1 MAGFSSPGGATRST
15 GSEVGRRQTRQPRQ
29 VPLAW
34 RILMYEKGR
43 TALAIAGVFM
53 AILLIFAEL
62 GFFYAVPEG
71 GMLLYDNMQFDLLMV
86 SNQYE
91 YQVQPSQFARSQLE
105 RVRTA
110 PQVAEATALY
120 FGAAKWRSGK
130 DGKWPDLFVIGFEPH

>member
-1 MAGFSSPGGATRST
+1 M
-15 GSEVGRRQTRQPRQ
+15 SEVEVGVRRARQPRR
-29 VPLAW
+29 VALAW
-34 RILMYEKGR
+34 RILTHEKGR

-62 GFFYAVPEG
+62 GFFFAVPEG

-91 YQVQPSQFARSQLE
+91 YQAQPGQFARSQIE

-110 PQVAEATALY
+110 PQVAQATALY
-120 FGAAKWRSGK
+120 FGAAKWRSG
-130 DGKWPDLFVIGFEPH
+130 E